1 MWSELDP
8 AAYEPDAYV
17 EALALDGVQAAV
29 VQPTAGLVWWRI
41 PDSAL
46 LDALFRAQNDHMI
59 EFCSRHP
66 EHLRGIACL
75 NVDNVASACA
85 ELRRCHALGLA
96 GALIPVHPGSAP
108 PYRDPCYD
116 ELWATAQEPR
126 RAAVSASGHGA
137 RRQCRAEQHDRIDH
151 RAQPGGALGERLLG
165 AAVPCGIIFGAVFDR
180 FPRLRVGSVE
190 HEIAWIPHWLRNMD
204 FVYERRQFLTG
215 GWRSAS
221 GQRPSDLFRSNMFAT
236 FIEDDL
242 GVELRSHIGV
252 ENMLWGNDFPHTESS
267 WPDSQKL
274 VGQLLQG
281 VSEADAQSISCS
293 NTSRLFGIGI
303 GSGRER

>member
-1 MWSELDP
+1 VRAGAAGPSNTIASTTALSP
-8 AAYEPDAYV
+8 AARSVNDYWV
-17 EALALDGVQAAV
+17 RLSLA
-29 VQPTAGLVWWRI
+29 
-41 PDSAL
+41 
-46 LDALFRAQNDHMI
+46 
-59 EFCSRHP
+59 E
-66 EHLRGIACL
+66 
-75 NVDNVASACA
+75 
-85 ELRRCHALGLA
+85 
-96 GALIPVHPGSAP
+96 
-108 PYRDPCYD
+108 
-116 ELWATAQEPR
+116 
-126 RAAVSASGHGA
+126 
-137 RRQCRAEQHDRIDH
+137 
-151 RAQPGGALGERLLG
+151 
-165 AAVPCGIIFGAVFDR
+165 IIFGAVFDR

-281 VSEADAQSISCS
+281 VSEADARSISSS